1 MSKVKPQKHQRETVQ
16 QLDNSKSVIAYHGL
30 GSGKTL
36 TSILAAQGTPG
47 AKLVLAPASLL
58 GNYRKELKKFDV
70 KDTDYH
76 LMSYEKFRKS
86 PELYVDKLKPSIMI
100 ADEFHRTQNVD
111 SVTGEAIRRVRP
123 RVGKFIGLTG
133 TIAQNHPSEIGSLLH
148 TATGQPLLG
157 RDYKEFNSSYI
168 AERKVNPSLM
178 GRLMGRTPGVV
189 EEAKN
194 IRKFQKITS
203 PYINTFAGDEEYM
216 KHIPHVNRSV
226 VNVPMDKTQQ
236 RIYDYTFNRAPR
248 WVRFKIKNNLPPSKR
263 EKTNINAF
271 LIGARQ
277 ASTALQPFGEH
288 ASTPKM
294 KAIVNDIETGIRQ
307 NPEFKGV
314 VYSSFLE
321 GGLHPLAAKL
331 KRRNI
336 PYGLFT
342 GEQPDAERHQIV
354 HDYNKGN
361 LKALLISPAGGEGLD
376 LKGTRYLGLMDP
388 TWNPAKT
395 EQVVGRTARFMSHE
409 HLPENERNV
418 TVKQYLSEP
427 KLGLLGK
434 LKKLVRPNT
443 HAIGTDEYIWNR
455 SQEKAKLN
463 SQFTDAL
470 KRPHE

>member
-1 MSKVKPQKHQRETVQ
+1 MSKVKPQKHQKETVQ

-47 AKLVLAPASLL
+47 TKLVLAPASLL
-58 GNYRKELKKFDV
+58 GNYRKELKKFDIN
-70 KDTDYH
+70 DSDYH

-111 SVTGEAIRRVRP
+111 SMTGEAIRRVRP

-133 TIAQNHPSEIGSLLH
+133 TIAQNHPSEIGSLIH

-157 RDYKEFNSSYI
+157 RDYKEFNSNFI

-203 PYINTFAGDEEYM
+203 PYVNTFAGDEEYA
-216 KHIPHVNRSV
+216 KHIPRVDRSTIS
-226 VNVPMDKTQQ
+226 VPMDKTQQ

-294 KAIVNDIETGIRQ
+294 KAIVNDIETGIKH

-314 VYSSFLE
+314 IYSSFLE

-336 PYGLFT
+336 SYGLFT
-342 GEQPDAERHQIV
+342 GEQPDAERHQMV
-354 HDYNKGN
+354 HDYNKGR

-376 LKGTRYLGLMDP
+376 LKGTRYMGLMDP

-395 EQVVGRTARFMSHE
+395 EQAIGRVARFQSHE
-409 HLPENERNV
+409 HLPEDQRNV
-418 TVKQYLSEP
+418 VVKQYLSEP

-434 LKKLVRPNT
+434 LKKLVKPSH
-443 HAIGTDEYIWNR
+443 HAIGTDEYIFNR
-455 SQEKAKLN
+455 AKEKQRLN
-463 SQFTDAL
+463 EQFTDAL